1 MDVSTNSAHLGRKF
15 ATQQFRIMLVVLTMN
30 FEFLPIPDELN
41 SDDAFS
47 KLTRSPCQ
55 CYARMKPI

>member
-1 MDVSTNSAHLGRKF
+1 MTDRFYIGRKF
-15 ATQQFRIMLVVLTMN
+15 ASQQFRIMLVVLVLN
-30 FEFLPIPDELN
+30 FEFLPIPKALS